1 MILGLKCLARGLQ
14 FYADMK
20 QLPLILIWAISA
32 LIFLTAFKVSAA
44 ETRILF
50 FYQDGCHWC
59 AQMDTI
65 LREPKMER
73 LLRGQAKLIR
83 INVHGRGQIN
93 ALGQSGVRATKEFK
107 IYGTPTII
115 FMSAE
120 NKVLLRIP
128 GALSRQDFWD
138 LICLYIP
145 GVRSAKVCREVVGT
159 L

>member
-1 MILGLKCLARGLQ
+1 
-14 FYADMK
+14 
-20 QLPLILIWAISA
+20 
-32 LIFLTAFKVSAA
+32 
-44 ETRILF
+44 
-50 FYQDGCHWC
+50 
-59 AQMDTI
+59 MDKI
-65 LREPKMER
+65 LREPDMER
-73 LLRGQAKLIR
+73 ILQGHAKLIR
-83 INVHGRGQIN
+83 INVRGRGQIN
-93 ALGQSGVRATKEFK
+93 ALGQSGVGATKEFK

-145 GVRSAKVCREVVGT
+145 GAKLAKGCREVVGT